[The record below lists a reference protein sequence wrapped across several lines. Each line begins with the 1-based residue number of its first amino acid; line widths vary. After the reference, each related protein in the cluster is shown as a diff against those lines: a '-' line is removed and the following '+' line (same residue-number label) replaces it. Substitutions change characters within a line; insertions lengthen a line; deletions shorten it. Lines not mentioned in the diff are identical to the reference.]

1 MRDHL
6 KLWLLPNNEEQF
18 LSAYHTQLMKIRG
31 KYKYM
36 PNKDES
42 QQCPCHKC
50 YRNPIPLDCDFIPT
64 LQSPK
69 RKRTHSQN
77 KKNKKKPQPSTTT
90 TTTTTITDTLLLP
103 STTVTDAA
111 TLKVVLT
118 NYIDLTITTTQ
129 QQKQQLV
136 LYCYK
141 QQQIQQQQQHYIYQQ
156 QQEHNLLAQNRLLY
170 Q

>member
-90 TTTTTITDTLLLP
+90 TTTTITDTLLLP